1 MGPDHDFCFHHS
13 PDRAD
18 ERLAA
23 RRRGGY
29 NAAAV
34 NHPATSIP
42 TDIRS
47 VRDALRF
54 LEQAVADAMSSSP
67 SLRRARVLVAIA
79 VAAHRIIEAS
89 ELEERL
95 RVLEERI
102 A

>member
-1 MGPDHDFCFHHS
+1 
-13 PDRAD
+13 
-18 ERLAA
+18 
-23 RRRGGY
+23 
-29 NAAAV
+29 
-34 NHPATSIP
+34 
-42 TDIRS
+42 
-47 VRDALRF
+47 